1 MKKIII
7 CQRLDKLGK
16 FNELRDNLDVRL
28 TKLLFEL
35 GYIPIQI
42 PVNTNN
48 IINFIN
54 EISPEGIILSGG
66 GNPRNKD
73 KRYLLEKKL
82 IEISIK
88 KKIPLLGIC
97 RGTQRIN
104 MHFGG
109 KLMKIKDHVRKKHRL
124 LLSNVKKKIEV
135 MSYHELGFNCK
146 MLGKKIRSLG
156 TSNDQIVKYLRHS
169 NYNIV
174 GVMWHPERNKTIKDF
189 DKKIIKDLFK

>member
-7 CQRLDKLGK
+7 CQRLDKFGK

-42 PVNTNN
+42 PVNVNN

-88 KKIPLLGIC
+88 KKF
-97 RGTQRIN
+97 
-104 MHFGG
+104 HFWEYVEAL
-109 KLMKIKDHVRKKHRL
+109 K
-124 LLSNVKKKIEV
+124 E
-135 MSYHELGFNCK
+135 
-146 MLGKKIRSLG
+146 
-156 TSNDQIVKYLRHS
+156 
-169 NYNIV
+169 
-174 GVMWHPERNKTIKDF
+174 
-189 DKKIIKDLFK
+189 